1 MFNKY
6 IIPEEDSSQFMK
18 RVGDSGGGQYSVNM
32 KEAFNQLAWTTLEN
46 IVMERFGSKAAR
58 IFRYDTKIYFM
69 HRVSCKYKLSIFNFY
84 LQVSEG

>member
-1 MFNKY
+1 MIKY
-6 IIPEEDSSQFMK
+6 CKTCEIIYDKWTILEEDTSQFLK

-58 IFRYDTKIYFM
+58 IFRYA
-69 HRVSCKYKLSIFNFY
+69 VNFY
-84 LQVSEG
+84 ISLYSLQVA